1 MGNNHSPEQPT
12 HQPQQT
18 PQIHQQHHRF
28 DPSTTT
34 TAKAQA
40 LALLCAPVVAK
51 RRPPTTPTTPPPSP
65 SSLIR
70 WAQSPAV
77 TRAWARDW
85 VLRPTANTV
94 FDLPIID
101 NFLCVSVSPT
111 LGPVS
116 SQWFTRQGDS
126 VSVAGCVGEG
136 RVLVC
141 NGSLRCLVVD
151 VKDSGGAGG
160 GGGVC
165 MCDRLQSG
173 REVRVDDDCGG
184 KEPEDRRFQGVK
196 VDRLQFSPLCD
207 DVDLGASF
215 SESRLVIKSR
225 VECDQLPQG
234 ILWMPDGSTC
244 TLHRVLADSITLKDT
259 TSGHEI
265 GALSLWCTYNGPQY
279 KTVDTVGAH
288 HIFIN
293 SHSPCFEFQ
302 VYSTRNLSSPSLRIK
317 CLWASAG
324 ILPSLPT
331 GLIASTSHQKVRDAK
346 ATDVIE
352 FAVHDAATS
361 FHIGDILIPV
371 PNYVDFWGL

>member
-1 MGNNHSPEQPT
+1 MPSLQILT
-12 HQPQQT
+12 HNPCRT
-18 PQIHQQHHRF
+18 
-28 DPSTTT
+28 D
-34 TAKAQA
+34 
-40 LALLCAPVVAK
+40 
-51 RRPPTTPTTPPPSP
+51 
-65 SSLIR
+65 
-70 WAQSPAV
+70 
-77 TRAWARDW
+77 
-85 VLRPTANTV
+85 TV
-94 FDLPIID
+94 
-101 NFLCVSVSPT
+101 
-111 LGPVS
+111 
-116 SQWFTRQGDS
+116 
-126 VSVAGCVGEG
+126 
-136 RVLVC
+136 
-141 NGSLRCLVVD
+141 
-151 VKDSGGAGG
+151 K
-160 GGGVC
+160 
-165 MCDRLQSG
+165 
-173 REVRVDDDCGG
+173 VDDDCGG

-207 DVDLGASF
+207 DVLMAFSSHLQVQIDRGCVHFIDLGASF

-371 PNYVDFWGL
+371 PNDVDFWGL